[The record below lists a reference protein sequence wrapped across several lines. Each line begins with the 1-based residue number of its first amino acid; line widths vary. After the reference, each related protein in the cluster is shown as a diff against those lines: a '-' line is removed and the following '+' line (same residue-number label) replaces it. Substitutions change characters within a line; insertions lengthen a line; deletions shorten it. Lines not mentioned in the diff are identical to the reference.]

1 MKKVTLKRL
10 TLENWRA
17 QNRTIDFSDRT
28 VIRGANGAGKST
40 VFESFL
46 WLLTGADAL
55 DRTNYDLYDNTKEF
69 TYENA
74 IPAVVEGVFD
84 VDGMEYVFKRSAKQK
99 WIRPRGK
106 SEYVKD
112 KSDEYL
118 YYIDGLA
125 VSAKVY
131 KDRIEELFADI
142 DKLKLMLNVRYYQML
157 DWKARRKHFADMVGI
172 ISDSELKGDYA
183 SIAELLEKYKSTDA
197 AKEKLRQEIN
207 PLKKSNDSLESEI
220 KGMESMLPDLDG
232 VEAAEKEIAAKQ
244 ERIVEIDKEIM
255 GLGEANKP
263 FVEKREK
270 ELADIR
276 EKKQE
281 IANAEKEWDND
292 QFSKCRNIQQ
302 QIADIDSE
310 NNTIQEGNTRRQ
322 SQINS
327 INQQIEVAEQQY
339 KFLDEEVVRLRK
351 ENESI
356 KSRVFDENQVCQ
368 SCGQPLP
375 YDRISELK
383 EAFYDKREK
392 DHKACVEK
400 GVRTRDNRD
409 KQQEIINNL
418 KKSLDEIP
426 PQKEPLDKDSLLAEL
441 DEANESTIPFEDSD
455 MFRILNNQL
464 NLMESQ
470 LTVVPEV
477 NADELVAEKRRLS
490 VEITELSK
498 IALKKTERERGEK
511 TIAEKEKEKS
521 KIGIELARL
530 EGLFDKCVER
540 EREWAAIVRDRAN
553 KYLHYCKV
561 EMIELSKAGEMTDIC
576 TVTIDGVDVGVAN
589 TARQLVAGID
599 IAKAFQMNAEV
610 CLPLFIDNAEQIC
623 DCNIPSVDNQT
634 VLTYVDDRCPELTI
648 IS

>member
-17 QNRTIDFSDRT
+17 QNRIIDFSDRT

-84 VDGMEYVFKRSAKQK
+84 VDGVEYVFKRSAKQK

-157 DWKARRKHFADMVGI
+157 DWKARRKHFSDMVGI
-172 ISDSELKGDYA
+172 ISDSELKGDYT

-220 KGMESMLPDLDG
+220 KGMESMLPGLDG
-232 VEAAEKEIAAKQ
+232 VEEAEKEIDAKQ
-244 ERIVEIDKEIM
+244 ERISEIDKEIM

-270 ELADIR
+270 ELAAIR
-276 EKKQE
+276 EKKQA
-281 IANAEKEWDND
+281 IANAEKEWND
-292 QFSKCRNIQQ
+292 EQFSKCRNIQQ

-310 NNTIQEGNTRRQ
+310 NKKIQDENTRRLERI
-322 SQINS
+322 SS
-327 INQQIEVAEQQY
+327 INNQIDIANQQY
-339 KFLDEEVVRLRK
+339 IFLDEELVRLRK
-351 ENESI
+351 ENKSI

-375 YDRISELK
+375 YDCISELK

-392 DHKACVEK
+392 DHKSCVEK

-418 KKSLDEIP
+418 KKSLDEMP
-426 PQKEPLDKDSLLAEL
+426 PERELLDKDSLLAAL
-441 DEANESTIPFEDSD
+441 DEANENAIPFENSD

-477 NADELVAEKRRLS
+477 NADELVAEKKRLS

-498 IALKKTERERGEK
+498 IVLKKTERERGEK

-521 KIGIELARL
+521 KTGVELARL

-599 IAKAFQMNAEV
+599 IAEAFQMNAGLN
-610 CLPLFIDNAEQIC
+610 LPLFVDNAEQIC
-623 DCNIPSVDNQT
+623 DCNIPAVENQMI
-634 VLTYVDDRCPELTI
+634 LTYVDEKCPELTVI
-648 IS
+648 N